1 MFASF
6 DAWCE
11 RLAITQPLTTD
22 DAPITI
28 ALRLINDSPDTRSVP
43 GRLLRAAQTLFSPRC
58 AVLVG
63 RDQRIRSVGEPF
75 RYDALDLSN
84 RSERFG
90 RISDLDSP
98 LPLWGH
104 DEYALVRI
112 SEWWLLMVF
121 RPGSADYERTALFAR
136 LAGSMIERMVSAW
149 RANAT
154 AVLDPLTGSLNRRGL
169 LDAAP
174 ALLARGPVLFAFF
187 DLNDLKPIND
197 THGHA
202 AGDALLLRTAQTLS
216 RTLREGDLVAR
227 VGGDEFVAAI
237 EGDDLRI
244 VERVVKSFQRAQI
257 SVAYGYAL
265 APIEAPTVEEA
276 VALADSRMYA
286 CKQRMKG
293 RL

>member
-1 MFASF
+1 MSATF

-11 RLAITQPLTTD
+11 RLAVTHALPID
-22 DAPITI
+22 DAPISI
-28 ALRLINDSPDTRSVP
+28 ALRAINDTPNARALP
-43 GRLLRAAQTLFSPRC
+43 GRILLAAQELFRARST
-58 AVLVG
+58 VLIA
-63 RDQRIRSVGEPF
+63 RDQRIRAVGDPF
-75 RYDALDLSN
+75 RYDALDLSQL
-84 RSERFG
+84 SERSG
-90 RISDLDSP
+90 RVSDLNSP
-98 LPLWGH
+98 LPLWGS
-104 DEYALVRI
+104 DEYALLRLG
-112 SEWWLLMVF
+112 EWWLLLVF
-121 RPGSADYERTALFAR
+121 RSGSIDRERIDLFAR
-136 LAGSMIERMVSAW
+136 LGGAMVERMISAW
-149 RANAT
+149 RATAT
-154 AVLDPLTGSLNRRGL
+154 AMLDPLTGSLNRRGL

-174 ALLARGPVLFAFF
+174 ALLARGPVLFTFF

-197 THGHA
+197 TEGHA

-216 RTLREGDLVAR
+216 RALREGDLVAR

-244 VERVVKSFQRAQI
+244 VERVVKSFQRARI